1 MELKTSSSKV
11 FALLSACLPNDQT
24 VQKRLIVDNILELPE
39 YRMILA
45 LPCYP
50 VLEKYYGLD
59 ALMNCSLSA
68 LKSMDKIVAFIPN
81 LVMHLENAVQ
91 YGEAWKLTSRDE
103 PDWYSLR
110 SLESL
115 DGKLTTDTY
124 AENVTNLTS
133 ATILDVFSDKVVKKP
148 DTVLEKWT
156 VQDCDQIDQALTN
169 YHVEKQYCLPRK
181 VFELQK
187 EYCDKMD
194 SLVAKARNIRKSSR
208 RMRIIDKTL
217 FIVAV
222 LLLAF
227 LIPLVTDMPGEGIF
241 VFYVLSIVLSI
252 GYAIKG

>member
-1 MELKTSSSKV
+1 M
-11 FALLSACLPNDQT
+11 
-24 VQKRLIVDNILELPE
+24 
-39 YRMILA
+39 
-45 LPCYP
+45 
-50 VLEKYYGLD
+50 
-59 ALMNCSLSA
+59 
-68 LKSMDKIVAFIPN
+68 
-81 LVMHLENAVQ
+81 
-91 YGEAWKLTSRDE
+91 
-103 PDWYSLR
+103 
-110 SLESL
+110 
-115 DGKLTTDTY
+115 
-124 AENVTNLTS
+124 
-133 ATILDVFSDKVVKKP
+133 VKKP

-169 YHVEKQYCLPRK
+169 YLVEKQYCLPRK

-217 FIVAV
+217 FIVTV

-227 LIPLVTDMPGEGIF
+227 LIPLVTDMPGDGIF